1 MAKKITLT
9 VNESL
14 SRKIDEWR
22 SSFNLSRLFQDAV
35 TEAIK
40 RKEEF
45 QRMLSGKGDIP
56 QIVERLK
63 AEKRGW
69 LEKARAEGEEDGT
82 SWAGRAHYEELTA
95 AVAASS
101 AASAASAEG
110 APPSDAER
118 RAAEA
123 WEERR
128 GPVGTDEKEKD
139 DARAAYRRGWRT
151 GVCGLWDLVK
161 DQLDDE

>member
-69 LEKARAEGEEDGT
+69 LEKARAAGEEDGA
-82 SWAGRAHYEELTA
+82 SWAGRAHYEELTE
-95 AVAASS
+95 AVAAVS
-101 AASAASAEG
+101 ATSAEG
-110 APPSDAER
+110 APPPDAER

>member
-14 SRKIDEWR
+14 SKKIDEWR

-40 RKEEF
+40 KKEEF
-45 QRMLSGKGDIP
+45 HRMLSGKDNLP

-69 LEKARAEGEEDGT
+69 LIKARAAGEKDG
-82 SWAGRAHYEELTA
+82 SAWAGSAHYEDLTA
-95 AVAASS
+95 EVAA
-101 AASAASAEG
+101 ASEDCAT
-110 APPSDAER
+110 PTDAER
-118 RAAEA
+118 HSSEA
-123 WEERR
+123 WERRLGPTGIDEGERNA
-128 GPVGTDEKEKD
+128 
-139 DARAAYRRGWRT
+139 ARKAYRDGWRE
-151 GVCGLWDLVK
+151 GVRGFWDLVK
-161 DQLDDE
+161 DQLGDE